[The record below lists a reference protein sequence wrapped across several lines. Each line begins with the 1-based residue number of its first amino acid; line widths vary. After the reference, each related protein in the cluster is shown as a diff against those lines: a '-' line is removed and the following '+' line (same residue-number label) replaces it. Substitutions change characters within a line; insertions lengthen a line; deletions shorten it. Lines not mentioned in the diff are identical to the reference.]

1 MGIRTNN
8 MEVHYPILIIHLVVG
23 FVLVFFALKAFKKTK
38 YPPMMLLAI
47 GFSLIVLGDTVIG
60 DLADMLDNESIS
72 EIIEE
77 SIEIAGFVVLIISV
91 KRS

>member
-1 MGIRTNN
+1 
-8 MEVHYPILIIHLVVG
+8 MEIHYPILIIHLVLG
-23 FVLVFFALKAFKKTK
+23 FVLVYFALKAFKKTK

-60 DLADMLDNESIS
+60 DLAETLENGLIAEV
-72 EIIEE
+72 IEE
-77 SIEIAGFVVLIISV
+77 GVEIAGFIVLILSV

>member
-1 MGIRTNN
+1 
-8 MEVHYPILIIHLVVG
+8 MEIHYPILIIHLIVG
-23 FVLVFFALKAFKKTK
+23 FILVFFALKAFKKTR

-60 DLADMLDNESIS
+60 DLAELLGDGLIA

-77 SIEIAGFVVLIISV
+77 GIEIAGFVALIIAV

>member
-1 MGIRTNN
+1 MGIRKSD
-8 MEVHYPILIIHLVVG
+8 MEIHYPILIIHLVVG

-38 YPPMMLLAI
+38 YPPMLLLAI

-60 DLADMLDNESIS
+60 DLAETLNN
-72 EIIEE
+72 EIIAEMIEE
-77 SIEIAGFVVLIISV
+77 GVEITGFVVLIISV

>member
-1 MGIRTNN
+1 
-8 MEVHYPILIIHLVVG
+8 MEIHYPILIIHLILG
-23 FVLVFFALKAFKKTK
+23 FVLVYFALRAFKKTR

-60 DLADMLDNESIS
+60 DLVELIGDNSIA

-77 SIEIAGFVVLIISV
+77 GVEIAGFITLILSV

>member
-1 MGIRTNN
+1 MTEI
-8 MEVHYPILIIHLVVG
+8 HFPILIIHLILG
-23 FVLVFFALKAFKKTK
+23 FVLVFFALKAYKKTK

-60 DLADMLDNESIS
+60 DLAEFLENDLIAEV
-72 EIIEE
+72 IEE
-77 SIEIAGFVVLIISV
+77 GIEIAGFIVLILSV